1 MTFRYIIFLP
11 FLSGLTACNKASK
24 IHFVINNQTS
34 DVMDSVKITPNNDA
48 AGLYRRIMPNEV
60 GDYYADL
67 SGQSADGSYTLSYKR
82 FSAGKHVTRQFG
94 YFSNGQPLEKQLF
107 LEVWLDTLIV
117 KSSLEAF

>member
-1 MTFRYIIFLP
+1 MKFRYIILLP
-11 FLSGLTACNKASK
+11 VLSGLTACNQPAK

-48 AGLYRRIMPNEV
+48 AHLYTAIMPNEV
-60 GDYYADL
+60 GHYYADL

-82 FSAGKHVTRQFG
+82 FSVGRHVTKQFG

-107 LEVWLDTLIV
+107 LEVWMDTVIV